1 MTRAKKTEEQAVEV
15 QSVEV
20 RAVGTPVPVALPEI
34 EHLTD
39 EQIMER
45 GEAAAAF
52 EASPEHQ
59 YFMEVIAREVTAR
72 KIELLALGSEQT
84 ERFRVLKI
92 EIAAM
97 EALGSVADM
106 DIRRGE
112 GAKMREARRAEQENR
127 G

>member
-1 MTRAKKTEEQAVEV
+1 MAKAKKTEEQAVEV
-15 QSVEV
+15 Q
-20 RAVGTPVPVALPEI
+20 AVGATEALPLPEI
-34 EHLTD
+34 EQPTD
-39 EQIMER
+39 EQLMER
-45 GEAAAAF
+45 GDAAAAF

-59 YFMEVIAREVTAR
+59 YFMEAIAREVTAR
-72 KIELLALGSEQT
+72 KLELLALGSEQT

-97 EALGSVADM
+97 EALGTVADM

-112 GAKMREARRAEQENR
+112 GAHMREARRAEQESR